1 MKLKPWNKLTRG
13 EQMYF
18 LYVYNGHSKMSG
30 SYNIPKEYIRSLE
43 TMEEERRKATEDE
56 TYYS

>member
-1 MKLKPWNKLTRG
+1 MKIKPWNKLTRG

-43 TMEEERRKATEDE
+43 TMEEERRKEEYND
-56 TYYS
+56 

>member
-1 MKLKPWNKLTRG
+1 
-13 EQMYF
+13 
-18 LYVYNGHSKMSG
+18 MSG
-30 SYNIPKEYIRSLE
+30 SYDLPKEYIRSLE